1 MKLIKNIDNKLFI
14 FENVLHPSLIDLLLE
29 RCKNNIHERNFVAR
43 FSLIDDSDPNNN
55 TSFNKLFTEL
65 NDNEIHTWNN
75 FKNNGSKRI
84 GRKDIETPLND
95 YSLRYTINEQ
105 LKEYLQIIY
114 GEYLK
119 DYYVQTEDILTYQPG
134 HLMNLH
140 SDSNPNNPRL
150 CTTTLYLN
158 EMKDEYEGGEI
169 IFYDNITG
177 FESPEVIEKSII
189 YKHRPQKN
197 QLVIFDSYFNENGI
211 QHSVTEIKNW
221 NRDVL
226 RTYWQQNPKQH

>member
-29 RCKNNIHERNFVAR
+29 RCKDNIHQQNFVAR
-43 FSLIDDSDPNNN
+43 FSLIDDSEPINNI
-55 TSFNKLFTEL
+55 SFNKLYTEL
-65 NDNEIHTWNN
+65 NDEERIMWNS
-75 FKNNGSKRI
+75 FKNSGNKRI

-95 YSLRYTINEQ
+95 YSLHYTINEQ

-119 DYYVQTEDILTYQPG
+119 DYYVQNEDILTYYPG

-140 SDSNPNNPRL
+140 SDSNPTNPRL

-158 EMKDEYEGGEI
+158 DMKDEYEGGEI
-169 IFYDNITG
+169 IFYGDITG
-177 FESPEVIEKSII
+177 FESPEEIEKSII

-197 QLVIFDSYFNENGI
+197 QLVVFDSYFNKNGI

-226 RTYWQQNPKQH
+226 RTYWQETPKKH